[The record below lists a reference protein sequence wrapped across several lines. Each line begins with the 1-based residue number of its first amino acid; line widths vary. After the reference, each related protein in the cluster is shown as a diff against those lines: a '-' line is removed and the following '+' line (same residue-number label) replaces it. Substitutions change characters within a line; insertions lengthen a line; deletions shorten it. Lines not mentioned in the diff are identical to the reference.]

1 LAILITPEQK
11 LLNMPDSLPTA
22 TAWTQQH
29 YFFLPLPLPLVA
41 EPLVAEPFVATLLAL
56 LGVALAGEALAF
68 TVSSC
73 LFCASR

>member
-1 LAILITPEQK
+1 MHNNK
-11 LLNMPDSLPTA
+11 
-22 TAWTQQH
+22 H
-29 YFFLPLPLPLVA
+29 YFFFPLPLPLVA

-73 LFCASR
+73 LFCRSH

>member
-1 LAILITPEQK
+1 
-11 LLNMPDSLPTA
+11 MPK
-22 TAWTQQH
+22 QH

-56 LGVALAGEALAF
+56 LGVALAGEALAL

-73 LFCASR
+73 LFCRSR

>member
-1 LAILITPEQK
+1 
-11 LLNMPDSLPTA
+11 MPRFPSHTRFMPK
-22 TAWTQQH
+22 QH

-56 LGVALAGEALAF
+56 LGVALAGEAFAF

-73 LFCASR
+73 LFCRSR